1 LPIIIVGVIIVLAC
15 CLLLLSWAN
24 FLSTRSFGAMA
35 VLPVLSLIGLVWR
48 ATALSCLV
56 ALMTVLL
63 LVMNSTT
70 PKHIGKSSNSIP
82 VTSVKTITPELSQF
96 SIRHLL
102 GLFNL
107 LRIELNLRRIDGVR
121 ATMAFGVTLF
131 RWLHVTIIVIV
142 LGWLGCGLTSS
153 LAILLRNPT
162 FELVNCT
169 FLELLSHLLLL
180 TEPGVFCLASF
191 INISCM
197 ILRIRCLRM
206 AL

>member
-1 LPIIIVGVIIVLAC
+1 
-15 CLLLLSWAN
+15 
-24 FLSTRSFGAMA
+24 
-35 VLPVLSLIGLVWR
+35 
-48 ATALSCLV
+48 
-56 ALMTVLL
+56 
-63 LVMNSTT
+63 
-70 PKHIGKSSNSIP
+70 
-82 VTSVKTITPELSQF
+82 
-96 SIRHLL
+96 LL

-131 RWLHVTIIVIV
+131 RWLHVTIVVIV

-153 LAILLRNPT
+153 LAVLLRNPT

-197 ILRIRCLRM
+197 ILCIRCLRM
-206 AL
+206 ALWSLGCISLLSVWRCHVEHHIIQLLISLTRCIHVWRRGLARTSCTTTTSLWLLSLYVDILILQ